1 MHVKQL
7 LHFVE
12 LTMRFLTNFIQ
23 QSCEFSHG
31 NLSGGLQLELFVE
44 KLIRIL

>member
-7 LHFVE
+7 LYFVE
-12 LTMRFLTNFIQ
+12 LTMRFLSNFIQ
-23 QSCEFSHG
+23 QSCEISKAY
-31 NLSGGLQLELFVE
+31 LLRGLQLELFVE